1 MNNTTKKRK
10 IQMMEYP
17 VIKINT
23 IKKYDN
29 FQNNSIIVAPN
40 REHEII
46 RKKVRKNIKKKK
58 NIAGINGMKVI
69 STVFYTTILLIATM
83 TKMWMTYEVSNLGE
97 KKAGVDK
104 KINEIKLEV
113 ETLENTYISKFDLK
127 QVEKKSKEL
136 GFIHN
141 DTIEYVKLNK

>member
-46 RKKVRKNIKKKK
+46 RK
-58 NIAGINGMKVI
+58 
-69 STVFYTTILLIATM
+69 
-83 TKMWMTYEVSNLGE
+83 
-97 KKAGVDK
+97 
-104 KINEIKLEV
+104 
-113 ETLENTYISKFDLK
+113 
-127 QVEKKSKEL
+127 
-136 GFIHN
+136 
-141 DTIEYVKLNK
+141 

>member
-10 IQMMEYP
+10 IQMMEDP
-17 VIKINT
+17 TVKIST

-29 FQNNSIIVAPN
+29 FQNNSIIVAPSKA
-40 REHEII
+40 H
-46 RKKVRKNIKKKK
+46 KIKKTVKKRK
-58 NIAGINGMKVI
+58 NIAGVNRMKVI
-69 STVFYTTILLIATM
+69 STLFYIIMLLAATM

-97 KKAGVDK
+97 QKARADRRL
-104 KINEIKLEV
+104 NEIKLEV
-113 ETLENTYISKFDLK
+113 ETLENTYISNFDLK

-136 GFIHN
+136 GFVHN